1 MPVEAEDSFI
11 TVDGAKYTE
20 ITIQPRRRSA
30 SHLNL
35 QNFVLRAVAAQFDLC
50 SNSSQ
55 EQSSQ
60 GVLYFKM
67 KTLGTA
73 TMSRPL
79 MGKYLATVGF
89 NSVYT
94 APNHNNTRLKALYI
108 VRQTLQ

>member
-1 MPVEAEDSFI
+1 MKMPVEAEDSFI

-67 KTLGTA
+67 KT
-73 TMSRPL
+73 
-79 MGKYLATVGF
+79 
-89 NSVYT
+89 
-94 APNHNNTRLKALYI
+94 
-108 VRQTLQ
+108 

>member
-1 MPVEAEDSFI
+1 MKMPVEAEDSFI

-20 ITIQPRRRSA
+20 ITIQPRRRPA

-67 KTLGTA
+67 KT
-73 TMSRPL
+73 
-79 MGKYLATVGF
+79 
-89 NSVYT
+89 
-94 APNHNNTRLKALYI
+94 
-108 VRQTLQ
+108 